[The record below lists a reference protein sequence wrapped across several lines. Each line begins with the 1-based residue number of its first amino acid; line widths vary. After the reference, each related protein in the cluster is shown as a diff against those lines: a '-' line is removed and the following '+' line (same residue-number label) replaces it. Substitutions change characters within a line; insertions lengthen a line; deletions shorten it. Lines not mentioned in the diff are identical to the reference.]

1 MSSIGL
7 SSLASRFQ
15 STTSY
20 VCTGTVHQLVG
31 DLIEAHAPSVKLGS
45 FAKIEGCVC
54 EVVGF
59 RGSCALLMPLD
70 RMKNVQLGS
79 QVHFIPTTLS
89 VPVGNALLGR
99 VIDPL
104 GRPMDGKPL
113 PEGLEQ
119 RPLRGSAPNPMA
131 RSMITEPLATGIRV
145 IDGMLTLGRGQRIA
159 IMAGSGV
166 GKSTLMGMFAR
177 ESAAD
182 VNVIALVGERG
193 REVQEFLH
201 HSLGTG
207 LSKSVLVVST
217 SDVSPAL
224 QIKGVEA
231 AMSVAEYFRE
241 QGLNVLVLTDSLTR
255 LAMAQRQIGLAAG
268 EPPTTKGY
276 PPSVFTML
284 PRLLERG
291 GPGEDGRGTITSV
304 STILVEGDD
313 MNDPVGDTVRG
324 IVDGHVVLSRRL
336 VSYGHYPPIDVLSSL
351 SRTMPATC
359 SEEHIAAATRLR
371 RVLAVYQ
378 ENEELIRLGAYKK
391 GSDAEVDNAIELK
404 THMDAFLRQDKSE
417 FTTWEECLNVL
428 MTLAISADSMPN
440 TQNTQNFRRN
450 IR

>member
-1 MSSIGL
+1 MTKLGL
-7 SSLASRFQ
+7 SSLAPRF
-15 STTSY
+15 SAAASFK
-20 VCTGTVHQLVG
+20 CTGTVHQLVG

-45 FAKIEGCVC
+45 FAEIEGCVC

-59 RGSCALLMPLD
+59 KGSCALLMPLD
-70 RMKNVQLGS
+70 RMNNVQLGS

-104 GRPMDGKPL
+104 GRPIDGRPL
-113 PEGLEQ
+113 PKGLER
-119 RPLRGSAPNPMA
+119 RPLKGSAPNPMA

-201 HSLGTG
+201 HSLGDG

-231 AMSVAEYFRE
+231 AMAVAEYFRD
-241 QGLNVLVLTDSLTR
+241 QGLNVLVMTDSLTR

-336 VSYGHYPPIDVLSSL
+336 VSYGHYPPIDVLESL
-351 SRTMPATC
+351 SRTMPSTC
-359 SEEHIAAATRLR
+359 TEEHITAATRIR

-391 GSDAEVDNAIELK
+391 GSDAEVDKSIELK
-404 THMDAFLRQDKSE
+404 THLDAFLRQDKSE
-417 FTTWEECLNVL
+417 FTSWEECLNVL
-428 MTLAISADSMPN
+428 MTLAISADTASN